1 MSHNNSEASEITLIS
16 RGEGQTPIVL
26 ELKHTNY
33 ALTRIDD
40 IRIINPM
47 NLPDLLTVFLKS
59 MNELSKAIGFISAEI
74 VKTKYAL
81 DRVKSNLLLH
91 EMPKILAEK
100 NIKSSEDIRNAILCL
115 DPKYSELSEQ
125 LDMLEAVLDN
135 LRAKN
140 KNMETATFNCKTVI
154 QYTYMPP
161 KLKDYSNTETGIGEK
176 E

>member
-1 MSHNNSEASEITLIS
+1 MSDTTSEPSEIQLIS
-16 RGEGQTPIVL
+16 RGAGQTPIVL

-40 IRIINPM
+40 IRIVNPM

-59 MNELSKAIGFISAEI
+59 MTELSRAIGFISAEI

-81 DRVKSNLLLH
+81 ERVKSNLLLH
-91 EMPKILAEK
+91 EMPRILAEK

-115 DPKYSELSEQ
+115 DPKYSEMSEQ

-135 LRAKN
+135 LRSKN

-154 QYTYMPP
+154 QYTYQPP
-161 KLKDYSNTETGIGEK
+161 KLRDFTNVDSSIGDK